1 MEPWKI
7 AIIIAAVAVVLIVG
21 GVALAILRA
30 SNTPMLIEQSASASL
45 FSKSGTIAQGEQR
58 FIEATGFGVVIV
70 NREGVVTFANDGDGV
85 NQVVSGQRLTQSDVR
100 EILALV
106 AADGT
111 VREREIQVQTGA
123 AAAASGR
130 GVQAGQT
137 QPSNVTYLKVRVGA
151 LDDGLYA
158 IVMSD
163 MSEQRRFE
171 QLRDDYVTD
180 VSHELKTPAGAIALL
195 AETVNDAADDPEA
208 VRYFSGRI
216 TKESSRLTELVQ
228 HLIALQKAQGA
239 ADTSRVV
246 TDAARIA
253 REAIEANRVQAADH
267 HIAVTLSVNGKP
279 VADDDEV
286 DGPVIDANAE
296 SMVVAVKNL
305 VENAIHYSP
314 ANTTVVV
321 GVAEADGKVTIRVV
335 DQGEGIPAES
345 LDRVFE
351 RFYRVD
357 AARSRETGGSGLGL
371 AIARACVESNGG
383 TIAVWSREGEGST
396 FTIELPAAKA
406 TAHNSTQSEEHN
418 LEEQS

>member
-45 FSKSGTIAQGEQR
+45 FSQSGNIAQGEQR

-85 NQVVSGQRLTQSDVR
+85 DQVVSGQRLTQSDVR

-253 REAIEANRVQAADH
+253 CEAIEANRVQAADH